1 MVVRLTEYVYSN
13 DRTFEEFLKNFSEF
27 QNAKQTENY
36 MLNFGKTTILGLD
49 FGASS
54 IKAVELSLTDKG
66 AELLTFGEVNLKKI
80 EDGLPQNAERTF
92 DEEIALRVRA
102 LFRKMGVSTDKI
114 SMSLPAYIGLV
125 SLVEFPYLEEDELPS
140 AVAFEAKKYIP
151 SKLEDV
157 LLSWD
162 IVHVALPSTEVPGGR
177 MQILLTAALKN
188 EVARY
193 EQYISALGVK
203 PLFEELEIFSLARA
217 LTRGRVGT
225 QMIIDIGSKATN
237 LIVVQDGQVQA
248 NSTVSI
254 GGKDIT
260 QTIAATM
267 NIGMDRADDL
277 KKSGVDLLNSLESGI
292 QFPAFD
298 TIIVEFKRLQ
308 DLVLQKNPTALCQE
322 IILSGGGAQLVG
334 LADFFTKK
342 MEMPATIGDPW
353 KGIKMPKNFVRS
365 DYFDTQFTVALG
377 VAFGQKDATVKKK
390 THPTEKAGFLKMLNK
405 KI

>member
-1 MVVRLTEYVYSN
+1 M
-13 DRTFEEFLKNFSEF
+13 FH
-27 QNAKQTENY
+27 
-36 MLNFGKTTILGLD
+36 FGKTTVLGLD

-54 IKAVELSLTDKG
+54 IKAVELTFTDKET
-66 AELLTFGEVNLKKI
+66 ELLTFGEVTLKKI
-80 EDGLPQNAERTF
+80 EDGLPKDAPRTF

-102 LFRKMGVSTDKI
+102 LFQQMKVSTDKI

-125 SLVEFPYLEEDELPS
+125 SLAEFPYLEEQELRS
-140 AVAFEAKKYIP
+140 AVNFEAKKYIP

-157 LLSWD
+157 FLSWD
-162 IVHVALPSTEVPGGR
+162 ILHIEPPTQEKPGGK
-177 MQILLTAALKN
+177 MQVLLTAALKK
-188 EVARY
+188 EVERY
-193 EQYISALGVK
+193 EGYIKSLGVK

-217 LTRGRVGT
+217 LTRGRPGT
-225 QMIIDIGSKATN
+225 QMIIDVGSKVTN

-248 NSTVSI
+248 NSTVAI

-267 NIGMDRADDL
+267 SIGMERADDL

-292 QFPAFD
+292 QFPALD
-298 TIIVEFKRLQ
+298 TVVTEFKRLQ
-308 DLVLQKNPTALCQE
+308 DLVIQKNPTALCQE

-334 LADFFTKK
+334 LPVFFEKQL
-342 MEMPATIGDPW
+342 EMPAQIGDPW
-353 KGIKMPKNFVRS
+353 KGVKMPKNFVRS

-390 THPTEKAGFLKMLNK
+390 ALPQGQSSLLKMLNK
-405 KI
+405 KL